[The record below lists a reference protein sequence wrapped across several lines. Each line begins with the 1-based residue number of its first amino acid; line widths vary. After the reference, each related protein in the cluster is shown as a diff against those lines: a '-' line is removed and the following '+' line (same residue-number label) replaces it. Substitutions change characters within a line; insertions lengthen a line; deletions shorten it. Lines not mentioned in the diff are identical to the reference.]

1 MKYVSIDIETT
12 GLDPENNQ
20 VLSIG
25 AIIEDTSKKL
35 PFDEAPKFN
44 VALLHHQLTGH
55 PRALTMNRDLIRLI
69 NIFLENDEKEV
80 LSNYKELSQY
90 IYMKP
95 DEVAQEF
102 FDFLWKNGFDYKFG
116 GIGKEARVIDGKT
129 YPLFNGNIKP
139 ILINVAGKN
148 FGTFDKLFLE
158 KLPWWKKLIQPK
170 QRIID
175 PAILC
180 CQWETD
186 DTIPSLKLCKNRLG
200 ITGDVSHN
208 ALEDAWDVI
217 QVLREFY

>member
-1 MKYVSIDIETT
+1 
-12 GLDPENNQ
+12 
-20 VLSIG
+20 
-25 AIIEDTSKKL
+25 
-35 PFDEAPKFN
+35 
-44 VALLHHQLTGH
+44 VALLHHQLTDN
-55 PRALTMNRDLIRLI
+55 PRAITMNRDLIRLI
-69 NIFLENDEKEV
+69 NIFLENDEMEV
-80 LSNYKELSQY
+80 QRNFKELSQY

-102 FDFLWKNGFDYKFG
+102 FDFLWKNGFEYKFG
-116 GIGKEARVIDGKT
+116 GIGKEARVIDRKD
-129 YPLFNGNIKP
+129 YPLFNSNIKP

-180 CQWETD
+180 CTWNSD
-186 DTIPSLKLCKNRLG
+186 DALPSLSQCKARLN
-200 ITGDVSHN
+200 ITGEISHN

-217 QVLREFY
+217 QVLRKFY